1 MTRSS
6 VVRQDKGTVLSSFE
20 LSHHYQTSFSSSKGL
35 TRETITDRPSE
46 EDEMTTAGR
55 QRDQDVN
62 QSLAKT
68 HRCAPP
74 SSGSSVTLL
83 QRFKIK
89 FFFCGIQTMK
99 ETNKAGTASTIH
111 TQNTIPDHKN
121 MQMNTMAYVAQNS
134 E

>member
-1 MTRSS
+1 MT
-6 VVRQDKGTVLSSFE
+6 
-20 LSHHYQTSFSSSKGL
+20 
-35 TRETITDRPSE
+35 
-46 EDEMTTAGR
+46 TTAGR
-55 QRDQDVN
+55 HGDQDVK
-62 QSLAKT
+62 QHLPKT
-68 HRCAPP
+68 TRSGREAIPTRPGREAIP
-74 SSGSSVTLL
+74 SEDASVRTTRVLGCLFTLL

-89 FFFCGIQTMK
+89 CFFVVQTMK